1 MTLTDREAATLRAAL
16 HCWQNELS
24 YYTTEELQD
33 YYPDLHG
40 VMPLTLEEVDG
51 LLARLLADAPQQEG
65 SEATVSS
72 VRPSAGGAS

>member
-1 MTLTDREAATLRAAL
+1 MTLTKREAATLRAVL

-33 YYPDLHG
+33 YYPDLRGHA
-40 VMPLTLEEVDG
+40 PLSIDEVE
-51 LLARLLADAPQQEG
+51 RLLTQLQASHG
-65 SEATVSS
+65 GGEATVSS